1 MILALAFRFVPSLVE
16 ESKRILNAQASRG
29 VDFNNGNYADK
40 MKSMS
45 SLLIPIF
52 SIGFIKSNDLANAM
66 EARSYFP
73 EIVGS
78 KYRQYVFSKIDLL
91 YSIIFGILAGFII
104 LLSIHHT
111 IFGPLG
117 TIDVQLFQNR

>member
-29 VDFNNGNYADK
+29 VDFTNGNYADK

-73 EIVGS
+73 EIVGT
-78 KYRQYVFSKIDLL
+78 KYRQYVFSKNDLI
-91 YSIIFGILAGFII
+91 YSIIFGILTGII
-104 LLSIHHT
+104 IMLSIDHVV
-111 IFGPLG
+111 FGPLG
-117 TIDVQLFQNR
+117 IVDIQLFHNR